1 MPELPEVETTRR
13 GLAHAVVGR
22 TIERVEV
29 REPRLRW
36 RVPAEL
42 PVLLRGRRI
51 QALERRAKYLL
62 FSMPNGT
69 LIVHLGM
76 SGSLRLLSAEA
87 VPLPHDHVDI
97 LLDSGMCLRLNDP
110 RRFGCMLWTFDDP
123 HEHALLRSLGPEPL
137 SAQFN
142 ASTLARAAKGRR
154 VAIKQ
159 LLMDQRIVVGVGNI
173 YASEALF
180 RAGVRPRRAAGRVSH
195 KEIAAIVDGVKDV
208 LRDAI
213 RAGGTTLRD
222 YVNADGVP
230 GYFKQ
235 RLFVYERAGEPCR
248 VCKTPIRHFVLG
260 QRSTYYCAKCQ
271 K

>member
-13 GLAHAVVGR
+13 GLADAVVGR
-22 TIERVEV
+22 TIVRVDV

-36 RVPAEL
+36 RVPDEL
-42 PVLLRGRRI
+42 PALLRGRRI
-51 QALERRAKYLL
+51 LALERRAKYLL
-62 FSMPNGT
+62 FSLPNGT

-76 SGSLRLLSAEA
+76 SGSLRLMSAGTA
-87 VPLPHDHVDI
+87 PLRHDHIDI
-97 LLDSGMCLRLNDP
+97 ALDSGMCLRLNDP
-110 RRFGCMLWTFDDP
+110 RRFGCMLWTCDDP
-123 HEHALLRSLGPEPL
+123 HTHALLRSLGPEPL
-137 SAQFN
+137 SAQFDGE
-142 ASTLARAAKGRR
+142 ALARAAKGRR

-159 LLMDQRIVVGVGNI
+159 LLMDQRVVVGVGNI

-180 RAGVRPRRAAGRVSH
+180 RARVRPRRAAGRLSRQ
-195 KEIAAIVDGVKDV
+195 ELEAIVKGVKDV

-222 YVNADGVP
+222 YVNAEGVP

-235 RLFVYERAGEPCR
+235 RLFVYERADEPCR
-248 VCKTPIRHFVLG
+248 VCKTPIRHLVLG
-260 QRSTYYCAKCQ
+260 QRSTYYCATCQ

>member
-22 TIERVEV
+22 TITHVEV

-36 RVPAEL
+36 RVPDDL
-42 PVLLRGRRI
+42 PALLRDRRI

-62 FSMPNGT
+62 FSLPNGT

-76 SGSLRLLSAEA
+76 SGSLRLLSADA
-87 VPLPHDHVDI
+87 APLPHDHIDI
-97 LLDSGMCLRLNDP
+97 VLDSGMCLRLNDP

-137 SAQFN
+137 SADFD
-142 ASTLARAAKGRR
+142 AEALARAAKRRR

-159 LLMDQRIVVGVGNI
+159 LLMDQRVVVGVGNI

-180 RAGVRPRRAAGRVSH
+180 RARVRPRRAAGRLAQN
-195 KEIAAIVDGVKDV
+195 ELAAIVKGVKDV

-235 RLFVYERAGEPCR
+235 RLFVYERANEPCR
-248 VCKTPIRHFVLG
+248 VCRTPIRHLVLG